1 MSVVDFPGTRVT
13 SDPAELVQILKQR
26 DNDIAVARGHIG
38 WYEAQCKNLTGRVN
52 VLNSEKTALLV
63 QIERSKFW
71 NGIFNL
77 LFVLVCLVDLFLSYR
92 HWF

>member
-52 VLNSEKTALLV
+52 VLNSEKVALQALNS
-63 QIERSKFW
+63 RLRFY
-71 NGIFNL
+71 NGFNSLMIFI
-77 LFVLVCLVDLFLSYR
+77 LFLFFGYFLYR
-92 HWF
+92 HWL